1 VRFTPAG
8 IFSGPVKP
16 RPDRFALPS
25 LAGIH
30 LNSVQWGNPDDPKL
44 VLLHGGGA
52 NISWW
57 EHLAPSLAEK
67 FHVVALDFRG
77 HGDSDFP
84 EVLEPGAFN
93 RDLEWLLEH
102 VGTREAVLIGHSMGG
117 HVALDHAS
125 RYPET
130 LGVVAIEISRGG
142 DRRERRRT
150 RLALAARRTYRS
162 REEAL
167 RRFRFLPP
175 APGADEVLR
184 HGIAE
189 RSIRE
194 EPDGRFGFKFD
205 PRWFGLPPGPP
216 LEASSIACPVLLI
229 RGEVSGLLTAAGA
242 AGLVAELPSARSIEI
257 AGAGHNVHLERPDA
271 VLEAI
276 HGFLATT
283 I

>member
-1 VRFTPAG
+1 
-8 IFSGPVKP
+8 VKP
-16 RPDRFALPS
+16 RPDRFTLPS

-30 LNSVQWGNPDDPKL
+30 LNATHWGHRDAPTL

-57 EHLAPSLAEK
+57 EHLAPSLAER

-84 EVLEPGAFN
+84 EALEPGAFH

-102 VGTREAVLIGHSMGG
+102 VGTREVVLVGHSMGG

-125 RYPET
+125 RNPET
-130 LGVVAIEISRGG
+130 RGVVAIEISRGG

-184 HGIAE
+184 RAIGE

-216 LEASSIACPVLLI
+216 LEASRIACPVLLI
-229 RGEVSGLLTAAGA
+229 RGAESGLLSAEGA
-242 AGLVAELPSARSIEI
+242 AGLVGELPSARCIEI
-257 AGAGHNVHLERPDA
+257 AGAGHNVHLERPEA
-271 VLEAI
+271 VLEAVQ
-276 HGFLATT
+276 GFLDST